1 MDRDNSRLRRLLTQF
16 LNRHRNDDNRD
27 SYRYLN
33 EQMAQV
39 DEQLKSINEDMSEK
53 FDDYYKA
60 LSEGNVEEAQ
70 QLQNQIRDMKE
81 QKKRYKQ
88 TKKQIKEN
96 IDEIKD
102 LQDIVE
108 EQSEETRNKFSD
120 AFDDMGN
127 ILQTLNIMDIKDKIG
142 DSVDNI
148 NDAIR
153 EAANSLGWTSEEKNA
168 FNQAIYDN
176 TNAINEAAGKNILS
190 VNDAADDIASLID
203 AGMTNQDTLSEL
215 APLLAEGNK
224 LLGLESDSIADLAV
238 KFQDSPD
245 VIKNLYNM
253 MASGKLNLSDDYKD
267 YALKGYEKY
276 AEQSNDMAQVLKNY
290 QDKGLD
296 VNDINAQLLAINSTL
311 EKNSLGDMDIAQIV
325 NDASSMNQSEFA
337 DAYGATAV
345 RFQNSIKNGDMS
357 GLEKYVENAINAI
370 RNGTPEEQWNETY
383 GGSGFLDYQALK
395 NSNASTQQVGQDYQT
410 YLDTYRQGLNNDDVM
425 TQVAQNYSMSP
436 LEEFWNYFSGL
447 PIIQKISTFMGDLNL
462 SVSDIAVIG
471 YSITGILKNFPG
483 LLKGITKPLSWLGRL
498 FTGGSEGGGLLAGLG
513 SLFSGLGTKI
523 SSLFSGAGSGSGLL
537 STIGGAVSK
546 VAPWLAVG
554 SSAVQGASGLYQG
567 ITSDNQSDKA
577 RGYTSAGMNLG
588 GMGLGAAIGTFLF
601 PGVGTLAGAGIG
613 SAVGSIG
620 DWLFGDKISSLFG
633 GDDKSKD
640 TTTQNNTTNNTENNT
655 TTPDTNTYDNNT
667 DTILNNIYSTLT
679 EWYNSYNGGTTNNN
693 AQNSSAIVTQ
703 GGVNATNS
711 NYTTQSSYS
720 GVRANTLSNSLQ
732 NTYSN
737 NQVEN
742 NLQNASNSIK
752 NGLSESQMQS
762 SYNDSTYQAIQNGT
776 TNATQGSNAFY
787 TATGSTDNI
796 SANNMADMQDVDL
809 TSTLYSDANTN
820 NTSFNENPIRN
831 IQDNTT
837 QTNEYEY
844 NNQGILANIYSTVLD
859 WFNTYTNK
867 SRVKAETLSN
877 YPVFNTGETLTTSNT
892 SSSAYSSGTPES
904 ISSGEDY
911 NNYMSNTNTEK
922 GSLTDSGSNVAPG
935 FEGTHKNGLDYVPHD
950 NYAALLHKGE
960 AVLTAQENTQWQSM
974 KKNPLVVD
982 GSHREGL
989 DYVPYDGY
997 IAELHKGESVL
1008 TAQEN
1013 KVLQSMGGDINYVT
1027 ENRQVN
1033 PITNTQSRNSSIG
1046 GSYYPQTNN
1055 SINEDTFS
1063 KVLLNSSSINNKR
1076 SLSQNESI
1084 NNDNINTENIYPK
1097 IDGSHKTGLSVVPT
1111 ATYIAQLHKGE
1122 GVLASANSI
1131 PSVSSVVNST
1141 TKNKLLNVKN
1151 NKSNKK
1157 STSKKKTSNSSKI
1170 LETMKNVVN
1179 STTNNKLNQARES
1192 ILAKNNTKNK
1202 TNNKSTYD
1210 NSNNTDSTNNV
1221 TNNNTN
1227 TNKKVYVKKK
1237 SKYPMTTFYSSPIET
1252 VREKNFLNS
1261 MSLMDALTSK
1271 EIVSQAAASMTDFES
1286 AIKQASAPAT
1296 TSTDG
1301 TTGSTDDTNL
1311 ATGTGD
1317 DFLGRYGCAFESGGS
1332 STSAVNPG
1340 LVSTTKGDTGGTSY
1354 GIYQMATNGE
1364 APAFGRWLTKNFP
1377 NDMGKLFQGQTAG
1390 TSGFNNA
1397 WKKAYQQYGDKFKAA
1412 QVKFFA
1418 RDGSDYQNWV
1428 KGVKRTSGLNLEE
1441 NRGYQEMACSLAAHN
1456 GTGGESRWN
1465 KLVGQW
1471 YKQGKTGTSLVDAVC
1486 DARIT
1491 QWVNGSNTSKYG
1503 RKPAENRWGANSD
1516 ERKTLKQ
1523 LISKPAIAYAQGTP
1537 WVPNDQ
1543 VALLHKGEMV
1553 VPKANNPL
1561 ASNTTTINNNT
1572 NNNNETI
1579 QQKISDKETLKEL
1592 RQIASVIQQGIT
1604 FLGKKM
1610 DNQESKTQEVTVSN
1624 AKESSLYNLKDVYKK
1639 NQL

>member
-39 DEQLKSINEDMSEK
+39 DEQLKTINEDMSEK

-96 IDEIKD
+96 IDEIRD

-108 EQSEETRNKFSD
+108 EQSEETRNKFGD
-120 AFDDMGN
+120 AVDSMTDIM
-127 ILQTLNIMDIKDKIG
+127 QTLNLMDIKDKIG
-142 DSVDNI
+142 DSVDSI

-176 TNAINEAAGKNILS
+176 TNAINKAAGKNILS

-238 KFQDSPD
+238 KFQDSPEI
-245 VIKNLYNM
+245 IKNLYNM
-253 MASGKLNLSDDYKD
+253 MASGKLNLPDEYKD

-325 NDASSMNQSEFA
+325 NDASSMNQAEFA

-345 RFQNSIKNGDMS
+345 QFQNSIKNGDMS

-447 PIIQKISTFMGDLNL
+447 PIIQKISSTLGDLNL
-462 SVSDIAVIG
+462 NAAEIVGWSTIAGQV
-471 YSITGILKNFPG
+471 LKNFPG
-483 LLKGITKPLSWLGRL
+483 LLKGITKPLSWLSRL
-498 FTGGSEGGGLLAGLG
+498 ITGGSEGGGLLAGLG
-513 SLFSGLGTKI
+513 SLFSGLGTRV

-537 STIGGAVSK
+537 STLGGVASK

-554 SSAVQGASGLYQG
+554 SSAVQGATGLYQG

-620 DWLFGDKISSLFG
+620 DWLFGDKISNLFG

-640 TTTQNNTTNNTENNT
+640 TTNQNNTTNNTTNNTENNT
-655 TTPDTNTYDNNT
+655 TTPDTNTYDNTT
-667 DTILNNIYSTLT
+667 DMTLNNIYSLLT
-679 EWYNSYNGGTTNNN
+679 EWYNSYTGGSTNNT
-693 AQNSSAIVTQ
+693 QNSSAIVTQ
-703 GGVNATNS
+703 GGLNATNS
-711 NYTTQSSYS
+711 SYTTQNNYS
-720 GVRANTLSNSLQ
+720 GVRANTLS
-732 NTYSN
+732 SN

-762 SYNDSTYQAIQNGT
+762 SYNDSIYQAIQNGT
-776 TNATQGSNAFY
+776 TNTTQGANAFY
-787 TATGSTDNI
+787 TTTGSTNNI

-809 TSTLYSDANTN
+809 TSTLYNDSNTN
-820 NTSFNENPIRN
+820 TSSFNENPIRN

-859 WFNTYTNK
+859 WFNTYNNK
-867 SRVKAETLSN
+867 NRIKAETLSN

-892 SSSAYSSGTPES
+892 SSNAYSPGTVES
-904 ISSGEDY
+904 IQSGQDY
-911 NNYMSNTNTEK
+911 NNYMNNTNTKK
-922 GSLTDSGSNVAPG
+922 GSELDSGSQVAPG

-950 NYAALLHKGE
+950 NYSALLHKGE

-974 KKNPLVVD
+974 KKNPLVID
-982 GSHREGL
+982 GSHKEGL

-1013 KVLQSMGGDINYVT
+1013 KALQSIGGNINYVT

-1033 PITNTQSRNSSIG
+1033 PIN
-1046 GSYYPQTNN
+1046 
-1055 SINEDTFS
+1055 
-1063 KVLLNSSSINNKR
+1063 
-1076 SLSQNESI
+1076 
-1084 NNDNINTENIYPK
+1084 NTENMYPK
-1097 IDGSHKTGLSVVPT
+1097 IDGSHKKGLSIVPT
-1111 ATYIAQLHKGE
+1111 TTYIAQLHKGE
-1122 GVLASANSI
+1122 GVLAKANSI
-1131 PSVSSVVNST
+1131 PSVSSIVNST
-1141 TKNKLLNVKN
+1141 TKNKLLSVKN
-1151 NKSNKK
+1151 NKSN
-1157 STSKKKTSNSSKI
+1157 KKTSNSSKI

-1179 STTNNKLNQARES
+1179 SNTNNKLNQARES
-1192 ILAKNNTKNK
+1192 ILAKKNTKNN

-1210 NSNNTDSTNNV
+1210 NSNNTDNTKNV
-1221 TNNNTN
+1221 TDNNTT

-1237 SKYPMTTFYSSPIET
+1237 SKHPMTTFYSSPIET

-1296 TSTDG
+1296 NSTDG
-1301 TTGSTDDTNL
+1301 MTGSTDDTNL

-1354 GIYQMATNGE
+1354 GVYQMATNGE
-1364 APAFGRWLTKNFP
+1364 APEFGRWLTKNFP

-1397 WKKAYQQYGDKFKAA
+1397 WKNAYQQYGDKFKAA

-1418 RDGSDYQNWV
+1418 REGGDYQNWV
-1428 KGVKRTSGLNLEE
+1428 QGVKRTSGLNLEE
-1441 NRGYQEMACSLAAHN
+1441 NRGYQEMTCSLAAHN

-1471 YKQGKTGTSLVDAVC
+1471 YKQGKTGASLVDAVC

-1491 QWVNGSNTSKYG
+1491 QWINGRNTGKYG

-1561 ASNTTTINNNT
+1561 ANNTTTINNNT